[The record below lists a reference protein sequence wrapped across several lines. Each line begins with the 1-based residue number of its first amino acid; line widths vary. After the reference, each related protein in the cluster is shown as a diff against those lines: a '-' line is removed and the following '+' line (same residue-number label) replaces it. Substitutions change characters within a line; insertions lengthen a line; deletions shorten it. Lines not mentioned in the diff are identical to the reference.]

1 MENLLSNSTKIM
13 VDVEGGNNMLYL
25 PLDRLMQQSPALS
38 NSSQESV
45 RGIADAII
53 NEVNNRAASGRARE
67 SR

>member
-1 MENLLSNSTKIM
+1 
-13 VDVEGGNNMLYL
+13 
-25 PLDRLMQQSPALS
+25 
-38 NSSQESV
+38 V